1 MDIPSASST
10 TNLEDLTPVAQGMT
24 DAQRVATREI
34 LAGYDPDRLTY
45 YDVRDI
51 HSAFHEA
58 GIRPCEEHR
67 DMVYSIGFDTHQLR
81 PRFDDSFAPPASKV
95 DGFGKPT
102 LLNEMLEILK
112 SGKLL
117 EFLQS
122 EEPEL
127 MKMFGLFEPDELVEL
142 LESRNVDQK
151 MTDEQKAAARKI
163 LETFDAPENA
173 VGSSDKQTFL
183 REMLEMFEVLKMLGS
198 GKWDKSMLDELR
210 TALAVSGNGNAG
222 NMIDRHA

>member
-1 MDIPSASST
+1 MDISSAPST
-10 TNLEDLTPVAQGMT
+10 TNLDDLSPVAQGMT
-24 DAQRVATREI
+24 DAQRIATREI
-34 LAGYDPDRLTY
+34 LEGYDPNRLIHN
-45 YDVRDI
+45 DVKDI
-51 HSAFHEA
+51 HAAFHKA
-58 GIRPCEEHR
+58 GIKPSEEHR

-81 PRFDDSFAPPASKV
+81 PRLDDSFAPPARKV
-95 DGFGKPT
+95 DGFDKPT

-163 LETFDAPENA
+163 LETFDAPGNA